1 MVPRPQALLAVVVVG
16 AAACGGTQRPAA
28 DPTLGN
34 SVDLVLP
41 SVDGGEVDLAR
52 YRGRPLVIHL
62 TSTSSLDAQS
72 DIDELRRARAR
83 RHDLALVEIVF
94 DQGAAK
100 LAAPWANASGI
111 DWSVLLP
118 TAEVRSG
125 ASPLGAVRVVPT
137 TLLVDA
143 GGRIAWKWPGAL
155 PRGKLAAALESLR

>member
-1 MVPRPQALLAVVVVG
+1 MVFRTQALLAVVVVG
-16 AAACGGTQRPAA
+16 VAACGAAQRPAA
-28 DPTLGN
+28 DPTLGT

-62 TSTSSLDAQS
+62 ASTSSLDVQS
-72 DIDELRRARAR
+72 DIEELRRAREHR
-83 RHDLALVEIVF
+83 RDVALVEIVF
-94 DQGAAK
+94 DQGATR

-125 ASPLGAVRVVPT
+125 ASPLGPIRVVPT
-137 TLLVDA
+137 TFLVDA
-143 GGRIAWKWPGAL
+143 GGRIAGRWEGAL
-155 PRGKLAAALESLR
+155 PRGRLAAALESIR